1 MRTREEI
8 KADYFKDCGYED
20 GDFITTDE
28 DYLLEEIFKVQ
39 NQAKNNEVLDLVM
52 ISDFIKYCND
62 WGCPNGDLC
71 YEYSPLERHHKESR
85 TTEQMLIEFK
95 KLHSA

>member
-39 NQAKNNEVLDLVM
+39 NQAKNNEVLDLVSKTLM
-52 ISDFIKYCND
+52 SEYKEEKPLILKNILYEFTDHKTSSINEVDFEDVVKRI
-62 WGCPNGDLC
+62 
-71 YEYSPLERHHKESR
+71 
-85 TTEQMLIEFK
+85 IEET
-95 KLHSA
+95 